1 MMKNFSTQ
9 NLRTVFAEENK
20 FDSFRRVASNLVQGI
35 DTYELDDNGNERCI
49 TPADANKAIRKVFM
63 EICGLTEDDLR
74 SRKKVQRAR
83 HAHEIEIYEIVEEDF
98 ELAVNRGLQ
107 RSEWFN
113 DWVESKSHALGD
125 ANAFYMEGP
134 DKYLIVGNYSG
145 DHHDVTMQQLGEG
158 EEFSVRC
165 TSHTVKIGKDI
176 DLIILG
182 RYDYQKLV
190 NKVAESYLRDI
201 QETIF
206 ADVYAASDKLPAALK
221 GSGALS
227 SATKGDFDELLEL
240 VGIANDSDVVV
251 FGTKMALKKI
261 TALADVDWATP
272 DQKESIALNGR
283 LGTYEGTV
291 LMEVPQRLKLG
302 ATLNTFDPS
311 TDLVVP
317 NDKLLIIPV
326 AADKFVKFY
335 DEGETQIF
343 DITQKADLKDDFETH
358 EVRRDYG
365 HEIILGKYFGEWT
378 LE

>member
-9 NLRTVFAEENK
+9 NLRNVFAEENK
-20 FDSFRRVASNLVQGI
+20 FDSYRRVSSNLIQGI

-49 TPADANKAIRKVFM
+49 SAADANKAIRKVWM
-63 EICGLTEDDLR
+63 EICGLTEEDLR

-83 HAHEIEIYEIVEEDF
+83 HAHEVELYELIEADI
-98 ELAVNRGLQ
+98 ELVVNRGLQ
-107 RSEWFN
+107 ASEWFN
-113 DWVESKSHALGD
+113 SFVESKSHALGD
-125 ANAFYMEGP
+125 ANSFYMEAP
-134 DKYLIVGNYSG
+134 DQYLIVGNYSG

-165 TSHTVKIGKDI
+165 TSHTIKIGKDI
-176 DLIILG
+176 DLILLG

-190 NKVAESYLRDI
+190 NKIAESYLKDI

-206 ADVYAASDKLPAALK
+206 ADVYAASTKLPASMK

-227 SATKGDFDELLEL
+227 SSTKSDFDELIEL
-240 VGIANDSDVVV
+240 ASIVNDSDVMII
-251 FGTKMALKKI
+251 GTKMALKKI
-261 TALADVDWATP
+261 TALADVDWATV
-272 DQKESIALNGR
+272 QMKEEIALNGR
-283 LGTYEGTV
+283 LGSYEGTT

-302 ATLNTFDPS
+302 VSMDSFNAA
-311 TDLVVP
+311 TDLLLP
-317 NDKLLIIPV
+317 NDKLLIVPV
-326 AADKFVKFY
+326 GVDKFVKFY

-343 DITQKADLKDDFETH
+343 DVTQKADLKDDFETH

-365 HEIILGKYFGEWT
+365 HEIILGRYFAEWT

>member
-20 FDSFRRVASNLVQGI
+20 YDSFRRVASNLVHGI
-35 DTYELDDNGNERCI
+35 DTYEIDDNGNERRI

-63 EICGLTEDDLR
+63 EICGLTEDNLR

-83 HAHEIEIYEIVEEDF
+83 HAHEVEIYEIIEEDI
-98 ELAVNRGLQ
+98 ELVVNKGLQ
-107 RSEWFN
+107 DSEWFN
-113 DWVESKSHALGD
+113 QFVESKSHALGD
-125 ANAFYMEGP
+125 ANAFYMEAP
-134 DKYLIVGNYSG
+134 NQYLIVGNYSG

-182 RYDYQKLV
+182 RYDYQKLID
-190 NKVAESYLRDI
+190 KIAASYLKDI
-201 QETIF
+201 QESIF

-227 SATKGDFDELLEL
+227 AGTKEDFDELLEL
-240 VGIANDSDVVV
+240 VGIANNSDVMI

-261 TALADVDWATP
+261 TALADVDWATVA
-272 DQKESIALNGR
+272 QKESIALNGR
-283 LGTYEGTV
+283 LGTYEGTTLV
-291 LMEVPQRLKLG
+291 EVPQRLKLG
-302 ATLNTFDPS
+302 ASLSTFDPD
-311 TDLVVP
+311 TDLVMP
-317 NDKLLIIPV
+317 NDKLLIVPV
-326 AADKFVKFY
+326 SVDKFVKFF

-365 HEIILGKYFGEWT
+365 HEVVLGRYFGEWT